1 MCCENKRS
9 GAFQSTHILMHRE
22 QKLLELINDYRNGSG
37 AMKNADGRG
46 SHATTSTHNNYNYN
60 NDSDNDNINNG
71 ITHFIFIALAHVEC

>member
-1 MCCENKRS
+1 MITE
-9 GAFQSTHILMHRE
+9 
-22 QKLLELINDYRNGSG
+22 NGSG